1 MKRLISCAAL
11 ALSVALASP
20 AAAQRPSLIDLQAA
34 VDGLVSPAPATAAG
48 TIRFVSSSLDT
59 TFPLVDLQLT
69 ADLPFTCTTSCVPG
83 ATAAFSPVRATVE
96 PTAALALLTQEYL
109 TGASFQTSVDIP
121 SETGLL
127 QFTSVFLPAIDAD
140 EVPGRVVVEFDFV
153 TIQLNVQGTQSEW
166 NTSFATG
173 SGCPIPASESHLELA
188 GNAGSNLQ
196 GGEIEASF
204 ALGIRGFPVPLPTVT
219 FERTPPNACYLR
231 GSASGQIFA
240 VGFERLW
247 QANDQ
252 FPATRQT
259 IQEVDLSSA
268 FVDEWRLF
276 VESGAVR
283 EEIDLVPIGSL
294 TTREFSPADG
304 SLVDEQS
311 TSF

>member
-11 ALSVALASP
+11 ALSLALADP
-20 AAAQRPSLIDLQAA
+20 AAAQRPSLIDLQATL
-34 VDGLVSPAPATAAG
+34 DGLVSPPPAAAAG

-59 TFPLVDLQLT
+59 TFPLVDLRLT
-69 ADLPFTCTTSCVPG
+69 ADLPVTCTTSCTPG

-96 PTAALALLTQEYL
+96 PTAELALLTQEYL

-127 QFTSVFLPAIDAD
+127 QFTSVFLRAIDAD
-140 EVPGRVVVEFDFV
+140 EVAGRVVLEFDFV
-153 TIQLNVQGTQSEW
+153 SIQLNVQGTQSEW

-173 SGCPIPASESHLELA
+173 SGCSIPPSELHLELA
-188 GNAGSNLQ
+188 GNAPSNLQ
-196 GGEIEASF
+196 SGEIEASF
-204 ALGIRGFPVPLPTVT
+204 ALGIAGFPVPRATFR

-231 GSASGQIFA
+231 GSASGQVFA

-247 QANDQ
+247 DGNDT
-252 FPATRQT
+252 FPATRQVL
-259 IQEVDLSSA
+259 QEVDLTTA
-268 FVDEWRLF
+268 FVDEWRLI

-283 EEIDLVPIGSL
+283 EEIELVPVGSL
-294 TTREFSPADG
+294 TTREFSPVDG